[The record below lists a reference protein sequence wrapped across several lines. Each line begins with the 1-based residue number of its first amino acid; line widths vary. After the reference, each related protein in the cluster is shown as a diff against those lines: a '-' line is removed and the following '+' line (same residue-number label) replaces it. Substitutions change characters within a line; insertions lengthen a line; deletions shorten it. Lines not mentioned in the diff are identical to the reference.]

1 MLKNKDLAY
10 FRSLDISDTRV
21 QHQLGVYK
29 KYYSKEDDQQLTS
42 PHVFTYKAVIQF
54 LAARSQKIKELSLED
69 TCLSESVLQEIAV
82 IPNLQLH
89 KLNISR

>member
-29 KYYSKEDDQQLTS
+29 KYYSKEDDQLTS

-54 LAARSQKIKELSLED
+54 LIARSQKIKELSLED

-89 KLNISR
+89 QLNISR